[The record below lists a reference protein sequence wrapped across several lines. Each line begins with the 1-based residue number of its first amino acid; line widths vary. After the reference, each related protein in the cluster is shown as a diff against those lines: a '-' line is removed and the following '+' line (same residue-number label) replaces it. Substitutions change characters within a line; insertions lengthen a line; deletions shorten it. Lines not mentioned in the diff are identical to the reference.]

1 MARES
6 RSKTTD
12 PVLREKRIN
21 AAIKA
26 NQTRKAAKE
35 AREGRLTW
43 TQFSALYG
51 CEEFHS
57 LVEAYRRA
65 EYDYEKAQD
74 EGAPED
80 EDVSM
85 TDLAEAEE
93 DTALELARLVS
104 HGDLPHGGRAW

>member
-1 MARES
+1 MAKES

-43 TQFSALYG
+43 AEFSALYA

-57 LVEAYRRA
+57 LVEAYRQA
-65 EYDYEKAQD
+65 EYDYRKAQE
-74 EGAPED
+74 EGASED
-80 EDVSM
+80 TSM
-85 TDLAEAEE
+85 TRLAEAEE
-93 DTALELARLVS
+93 DIALELARLVS
-104 HGDLPHGGRAW
+104 HGVLPHGGRAW

>member
-65 EYDYEKAQD
+65 EYDYEKAQE
-74 EGAPED
+74 EGEPEGT
-80 EDVSM
+80 SM
-85 TDLAEAEE
+85 THLAEAEE